1 MKPLTKD
8 DLLDL
13 TGYEKVRKEKQAE
26 AIQTRKLRRVHLGEM
41 ITLAFE
47 NSFTIWY
54 QIMEM
59 IRAERLVEDD
69 AIEFELDTYNPLI
82 PGESELSATLF
93 IEIPDNENL
102 REWLPKLPG
111 IEQAISLEIEGAG
124 AAGGEG
130 EEGRSKE
137 EITSTVHYV
146 RFALDP
152 AQRDAVIAG
161 ADCRLVAAHPNYAA
175 EATLPPELV
184 GALGK
189 DLS

>member
-1 MKPLTKD
+1 MKPLTRD

-26 AIQTRKLRRVHLGEM
+26 AIQIRKLRRVHLGEM

-47 NSFTIWY
+47 NRFTIWY

-69 AIEFELDTYNPLI
+69 AIDFELDTYNPLI
-82 PGESELSATLF
+82 PGDNELSATLF
-93 IEIPDNENL
+93 IEITDNDRL

-124 AAGGEG
+124 AAGGHG

-146 RFALDP
+146 RFALNP
-152 AQRDAVIAG
+152 AQRDAIIAG
-161 ADCRLVAAHPNYAA
+161 ANCRLVAAHPEYGA
-175 EATLPPELV
+175 EAKLSPELIEQ
-184 GALGK
+184 LGE